1 MPQIV
6 WTSMFLFSYALVN
19 VLGGR
24 ETVVNKIHK
33 NLCMCEAYIVV
44 EDTENEGHKYIKCI
58 VY

>member
-1 MPQIV
+1 
-6 WTSMFLFSYALVN
+6 MFLFSYALVN